1 MTFSHDNGSV
11 MFVVTRAGPKF
22 ERDEGDENEDLI
34 VDVHIASELPAL
46 LIKPTG
52 QAAPHP

>member
-34 VDVHIASELPAL
+34 VDVHISELPAL